1 MTPASNWP
9 NGWHSSFNRAA
20 ALDSIAARRTY
31 TNVGWASPTSGTLS
45 TPRVVGDAHP
55 TNSAE
60 THRLE
65 TQTKKSPGDKGRESG
80 ADNKSRIWVG
90 TSPLREEERV
100 GLASMYT

>member
-9 NGWHSSFNRAA
+9 NGWHSSLNRAA

-31 TNVGWASPTSGTLS
+31 ANVGWASPTTRGVDNVL
-45 TPRVVGDAHP
+45 RVGDAHS

-60 THRLE
+60 TLLE

-90 TSPLREEERV
+90 ISPLREEERV